1 MTAPRVAIGD
11 KLLFERNGGS
21 GRRLVGVL
29 GDATAL
35 SSIVL
40 LDPLPG
46 TGENFDLVFTFSF
59 SFPFSSDLISF
70 HCHI

>member
-46 TGENFDLVFTFSF
+46 TF
-59 SFPFSSDLISF
+59 
-70 HCHI
+70 